1 MKKTRAG
8 RLAGLVA
15 VAAASAAAAACGGDD
30 DGGGAIDAAE
40 IIDSAPLPDAR
51 QGSNFWLVSCEADP
65 EYDAGPP
72 PEFDAGVPDA
82 GIDAGPPADAG
93 LEPPPGYGDPCCDPA
108 GVCPSGL
115 ECITDADR
123 ENGTCRPVCI
133 GDDSLQCPFGG
144 VCARFGGQNICIPA
158 SADGDDCDPELC
170 ENGFLCVGTSSDDA
184 VCRKKCTGPDDCGEG
199 YECEVVSN
207 GMRACL

>member
-1 MKKTRAG
+1 MTKTRAG

-15 VAAASAAAAACGGDD
+15 VAAAAIACGDD
-30 DGGGAIDAAE
+30 DGGGGAIDAAA
-40 IIDSAPLPDAR
+40 IVDSGPLPDAR
-51 QGSNFWLVSCEADP
+51 QGSNFWLESCGPDP
-65 EYDAGPP
+65 EYDAGPD

-82 GIDAGPPADAG
+82 GPPADAG
-93 LEPPPGYGDPCCDPA
+93 LQPPPGYGDPCCDPD

-115 ECITDADR
+115 ECISDADR
-123 ENGTCRPVCI
+123 QNGTCRPICI
-133 GDDSLQCPFGG
+133 GDDNLQCPFGG

-170 ENGFLCVGTSSDDA
+170 ESGFLCVGTSSEDA
-184 VCRKKCTGPDDCGEG
+184 VCRKKCTSPDDCGDG

-207 GMRACL
+207 GMMACL